1 MHGSE
6 ILWIDL
12 RYNKSAA
19 CTGLSLA
26 PEYLVR
32 VISESSEIDTAVQEY
47 QPAILFFDYDFPD
60 QIGLETLQR
69 SKARHPAI
77 PVVMLTSDH
86 SSELAIWALR
96 SRIWNYHIKPVEKK
110 ALDGSIKSLQ
120 ELRSAGSGRL
130 RHNLLPTPEIPTRSI
145 PYKTRTNGAPTAY
158 IASYVQQH
166 LDKKIT
172 LGQVAELC
180 GMSKSHFSRTFRR
193 DRGITFQ
200 GFLIQQRIDK
210 AVGLLRDSDLQVTQI
225 ALASGF
231 SDLSSFTH
239 TFQRHTGIPPSGYR
253 KMLQSCAL

>member
-12 RYNKSAA
+12 RYNKSTA
-19 CTGLSLA
+19 CASRSLA
-26 PEYLVR
+26 SKYYVR
-32 VISESSEIDTAVQEY
+32 VISDSSEIDAAVQEHH
-47 QPAILFFDYDFPD
+47 PGILFFDYDFPD

-69 SKARHPAI
+69 SKAKYPAI

-96 SRIWNYHIKPVEKK
+96 SRIWNYHIKPVGEKV
-110 ALDGSIKSLQ
+110 LDGSINSLLEQ
-120 ELRSAGSGRL
+120 RPAEAGRL

-158 IASYVQQH
+158 IASYVKQH
-166 LDKKIT
+166 LDEKIT

-200 GFLIQQRIDK
+200 EFLIKQRIDK
-210 AVGLLRDSDLQVTQI
+210 AVDLLRDSDLLVTQI

-239 TFQRHTGIPPSGYR
+239 TFQRHTGIPPSCFR
-253 KMLQSCAL
+253 KMLHSQSL